1 MGGYCHNHSCLG
13 GHCHNDSCLGGY
25 CHNDSC
31 VITVTVG
38 AEVPG
43 WIN

>member
-13 GHCHNDSCLGGY
+13 GYCHNDNCLGGY